1 MFVLNRTTQKLYYDD
16 PSLTECTA
24 RVVKVDLHH
33 VELDATVA
41 YPEGGGQDADQGV
54 IIIPDGREIR
64 FVHVR
69 KMYGNRALLADF
81 PDIQVDGIIEHVVH
95 DDDLPLLAC
104 LAAGMPVVVRI
115 NRLRRAQLSLS
126 HTAAHLLY
134 LGVAAVRPGAIAAI
148 FGCHIRTDAARLDF
162 SVTDRFTIDDVG
174 QIERVANELVTR
186 DSVVRVYPHEKFR
199 DARYWECEGNVMP
212 CGGTHIS
219 STGRIGVVRISRK
232 SLGKGK
238 ERLSVTFDNA
248 TFDPGEALGPGSFG
262 DSP

>member
-1 MFVLNRTTQKLYYDD
+1 MFVLNRTTQKLYYDN

-69 KMYGNRALLADF
+69 KMYGGRALLADF
-81 PDIQVDGIIEHVVH
+81 PDIQVGGIIEHVVH

-134 LGVAAVRPGAIAAI
+134 LGV
-148 FGCHIRTDAARLDF
+148 
-162 SVTDRFTIDDVG
+162 TDRFTIDDVG
-174 QIERVANELVTR
+174 QIEHIANELVTR

-199 DARYWECEGNVMP
+199 DARYWECERNVMP

-219 STGRIGVVRISRK
+219 STGRIGVMRISRK

-248 TFDPGEALGPGSFG
+248 TFDPGEAL
-262 DSP
+262 